1 MQNKR
6 IRDWSVAVL
15 CARKHQR
22 TSARLIQRFHLV
34 TSQSTDTREQTS
46 LWSDACSL
54 CLFVSTRP
62 EQIQLEPVMIMWLS
76 REFIS
81 KEKRSKSIIIGIS
94 VFAQTSEWLVEFL
107 GTIKA
112 PYAAISN
119 WTNVFRRGKKHIG
132 QWRAGSH
139 LELLKGLRYFLSNAA
154 CFLSWLV
161 CLCI

>member
-6 IRDWSVAVL
+6 ISNWSVE
-15 CARKHQR
+15 
-22 TSARLIQRFHLV
+22 TSTHICSNIPTFSPGYRHERANVITV
-34 TSQSTDTREQTS
+34 
-46 LWSDACSL
+46 WWAPCSL
-54 CLFVSTRP
+54 CLYVCTRP

-81 KEKRSKSIIIGIS
+81 KGKKRSKSIIIGIS

-107 GTIKA
+107 GTITA

-132 QWRAGSH
+132 QWQASSH